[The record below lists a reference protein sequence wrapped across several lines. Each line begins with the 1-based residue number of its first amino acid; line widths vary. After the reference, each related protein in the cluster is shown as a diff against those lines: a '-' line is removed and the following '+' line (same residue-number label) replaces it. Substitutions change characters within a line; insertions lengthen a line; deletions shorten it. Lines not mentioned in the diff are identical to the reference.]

1 MNRRYFDGHAVFT
14 GPDNVIT
21 TGDKSYPEFNAVI
34 LNQIHNQEL

>member
-1 MNRRYFDGHAVFT
+1 MDMLFFT

-21 TGDKSYPEFNAVI
+21 TGDNPFPEFNSVI